1 MSWGPFSSL
10 PLNPVTDNTADYMP
24 LLSHFQVD
32 CTPKFANLS
41 IWLHTRFQCRVAL
54 SSLPSD
60 FVVSVGEQL
69 KGAFVRNVVK
79 EREATCSM
87 IALVQHSQI
96 QVILTPN
103 TQARVSYMTKT
114 CKSLKYVLVVVVET
128 QQRCCNSSFCLFVYW
143 ADNGTGKYDI
153 FSLICW

>member
-1 MSWGPFSSL
+1 M
-10 PLNPVTDNTADYMP
+10 
-24 LLSHFQVD
+24 
-32 CTPKFANLS
+32 
-41 IWLHTRFQCRVAL
+41 AL

-87 IALVQHSQI
+87 ITLVQHSQI

-103 TQARVSYMTKT
+103 TQARVSYMTKNA
-114 CKSLKYVLVVVVET
+114 SH
-128 QQRCCNSSFCLFVYW
+128 
-143 ADNGTGKYDI
+143 
-153 FSLICW
+153 